1 MTNLQM
7 IEALCHLI
15 EEETKLLLTLAAR
28 LEEIDTVTDA
38 EKEAVE
44 AVRKKYTQFL
54 GHDEAPDFL
63 DLE

>member
-7 IEALCHLI
+7 IEALCRLI
-15 EEETKLLLTLAAR
+15 EEETKLLLKLAAR
-28 LEEIDTVTDA
+28 LEEIDAVTEA

-44 AVRKKYTQFL
+44 AVRKKYTAFL

-63 DLE
+63 NFT

>member
-7 IEALCHLI
+7 IEALCRLI
-15 EEETKLLLTLAAR
+15 EEETKLLLKLAAR
-28 LEEIDTVTDA
+28 LEEINAVTEA

-44 AVRKKYTQFL
+44 AVRKEYVNVL

-63 DLE
+63 DFE

>member
-7 IEALCHLI
+7 IEALCRLI
-15 EEETKLLLTLAAR
+15 EEETKLLLKLAAR
-28 LEEIDTVTDA
+28 LEEINAVTEA

-44 AVRKKYTQFL
+44 AVRKQYVKFL

-63 DLE
+63 DFE